1 MRKSD
6 YLSFN
11 QINNM
16 LNNSDIAFS
25 SFSSHSVKPI
35 VMYRDIFSSLDLETK
50 EEALSHQSNKYS
62 LICLQMKYENNKRV
76 GVLRKYIHK
85 DLKELEYI
93 INSKSKEFCVMSCVS
108 YAGLKNKKENAR
120 YMYAL
125 VFDLDYLVLKNDKNG
140 LFNLVEYY
148 INKNRVPKPNYI
160 VSSGHGIHLYYV
172 FEKPIPMY
180 KNIQDKIF
188 LLKKALTKR
197 LWNSDISLV
206 KEQHGNVIQG
216 FRVGGTITK
225 DLKHYTKCFKTN
237 QDKKYTLYDLASY
250 CLEEDINKNDYIKI
264 DNIKTS
270 TPLKVCKE
278 KYPEWYQKRIIEKQ
292 PKGKWNIKKD
302 LYYWWLRKIEKEFKT
317 GGRYWA
323 CYFACV
329 YAVKCNIPLSQVK
342 NDLIKLYDTI
352 SIDTEDKFTI
362 QDLEDSFKGYTNTN
376 YFWSRQTIQDNSLID
391 IKPNK
396 RNGLKREEHL
406 EIARHLLQIKNK
418 RNGKALQ
425 GRKTKN
431 NVNEIYTYILQE
443 SDKPKDIAKRFNISI
458 RQAERYNKYVNENIL
473 TNSE

>member
-6 YLSFN
+6 YLSFS

-16 LNNSDIAFS
+16 LSNSDIAFSS

-62 LICLQMKYENNKRV
+62 LICLQMKFENNKRV

-85 DLKELEYI
+85 DLKELETI

-108 YAGLKNKKENAR
+108 YAGLTNKLENAR

-125 VFDLDYLVLKNDKNG
+125 VFDLDYLVLKGNHNG
-140 LFNLVEYY
+140 LSDLVEYY
-148 INKNRVPKPNYI
+148 INKNRMPKPNYI

-180 KNIQDKIF
+180 KNVRDKVF
-188 LLKKALTKR
+188 ALKKALTKR
-197 LWNSDISLV
+197 FWNSDISIV

-250 CLEEDINKNDYIKI
+250 CLEQDINKNDYIKI

-270 TPLKVCKE
+270 MPLKVCKE
-278 KYPEWYQKRIIEKQ
+278 KYPEWYQRRIIEKQ
-292 PKGKWNIKKD
+292 PKGKWQVKKD
-302 LYYWWLRKIEKEFKT
+302 LYNWWLKKVENEHRT

-323 CYFACV
+323 CFFACV
-329 YAVKCNIPLSQVK
+329 YAVKCNIPFEQVK
-342 NDLIKLYDTI
+342 RDLYNLYDKI
-352 SIDTEDKFTI
+352 NNDTDDRFTI
-362 QDLEDSFKGYTNTN
+362 QDLEDSFKGYKNENFLWT
-376 YFWSRQTIQDNSLID
+376 RQTIQDNSLID
-391 IKPNK
+391 IPPRK
-396 RNGLKREEHL
+396 RNHRNQKLHL
-406 EIARHLLQIKNK
+406 QIARLDLENKNK
-418 RNGKALQ
+418 INGRALQ
-425 GRKTKN
+425 GRKDKQDIIFDYLLKN
-431 NVNEIYTYILQE
+431 DTDRKISDIMRECNV
-443 SDKPKDIAKRFNISI
+443 SKPCAI
-458 RQAERYNKYVNENIL
+458 KYRKLYLANRK
-473 TNSE
+473 